1 MPEVSTFKDLSIT
14 FKKHPVTDDLVTV
27 KDKSAVAQSIKGLL
41 LTRRGERPF
50 QPDLGSGLQNLLFE
64 PLDYGSAAMIK
75 QEIAKCINK
84 YEPRVRVQRIYCN
97 VDFDN
102 NGYNVEMQY
111 KIVGRDDR
119 PVAVDFFLE
128 RTR

>member
-14 FKKHPVTDDLVTV
+14 FKKHPVTNDLVTV

-64 PLDYGSAAMIK
+64 PLDYGSAALIK
-75 QEIAKCINK
+75 KEIRETLNRF
-84 YEPRVRVQRIYCN
+84 EPRISITKLMCYP
-97 VDFDN
+97 DLMN
-102 NGYNVEMQY
+102 NGYDVELEY
-111 KIVGRDDR
+111 KIIGREDR
-119 PVAVDFFLE
+119 AVALDIFLE

>member
-27 KDKSAVAQSIKGLL
+27 KDKAAVAQSIKGLL

-50 QPDLGSGLQNLLFE
+50 QPDLGSGLQDLLFE
-64 PLDYGSAAMIK
+64 PLDYGSGALIK
-75 QEIAKCINK
+75 KEIKETLNR
-84 YEPRVRVQRIYCN
+84 YEPRISITKLMCYP
-97 VDFDN
+97 DMSN
-102 NGYNVEMQY
+102 NGYEVELEY
-111 KIVGRDDR
+111 FILGREDR
-119 PVAVDFFLE
+119 AVALDIFLE

>member
-1 MPEVSTFKDLSIT
+1 MPEVITFKDLSVT

-27 KDKSAVAQSIKGLL
+27 KDKAAVAQSIKGLL

-50 QPDLGSGLQNLLFE
+50 QPNLGSGLQDLLFE

-75 QEIAKCINK
+75 QEIQSCINK

>member
-50 QPDLGSGLQNLLFE
+50 QPDLGSGLQDLLFE
-64 PLDYGSAAMIK
+64 PMDYGTSALIK
-75 QEIAKCINK
+75 KEITETLAKF
-84 YEPRVRVQRIYCN
+84 EPRVVVTNLICFPDY
-97 VDFDN
+97 DN
-102 NGYNVEMQY
+102 NGYNVELQY
-111 KIVGRDDR
+111 RIRGREDR
-119 PVAVDFFLE
+119 PVVIDIFLE